1 MQKCLF
7 RGITTLPPSI
17 RLEVPRP
24 LRSRGCPLQRLFS
37 TFPNGFPGGGLLLL
51 RLVIALNA
59 AAEGIFILSSPDHET
74 ASGWCLG
81 GLGGCDGQLDPDGIS
96 CGRPIRRGLA
106 AVGNVIM
113 NLVRLPSSQA
123 SALASPIAHLNLAII
138 CVALVLL
145 GPGRIF
151 TGCASFSAVAKSSFP
166 ALSEISCNHV
176 RQSISNDEEG
186 TVRPRASQRACNASV
201 EALQKNSTWPSQNAS
216 TAGCKWSGLRILFPT
231 KGE

>member
-81 GLGGCDGQLDPDGIS
+81 GLAVAMGGSILMGFLT
-96 CGRPIRRGLA
+96 PICCGLA

-145 GPGRIF
+145 GPG
-151 TGCASFSAVAKSSFP
+151 AFSLDARLFGRREIIIP
-166 ALSEISCNHV
+166 DSE
-176 RQSISNDEEG
+176 RDQ
-186 TVRPRASQRACNASV
+186 
-201 EALQKNSTWPSQNAS
+201 L
-216 TAGCKWSGLRILFPT
+216 
-231 KGE
+231 